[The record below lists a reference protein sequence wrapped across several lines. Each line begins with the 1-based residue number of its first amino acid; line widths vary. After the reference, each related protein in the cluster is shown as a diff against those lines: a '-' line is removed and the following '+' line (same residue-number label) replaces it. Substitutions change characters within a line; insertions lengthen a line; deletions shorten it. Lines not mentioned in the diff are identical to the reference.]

1 MYSKS
6 SLRTLSFLLLESN
19 LKVCTLWRIS
29 FATYVGS
36 VLQGLLELS
45 STCSWLDRSVSGQIG
60 RTRRFHLWKAP
71 TPNGLSRCSHFLADP
86 SCKRYAVRSQEKLNA
101 KESKWVFFLSS
112 CVIRHKAGKRNVIAD
127 ALSRRAML
135 LQSVETVVHYGGR
148 NEVSLLACLVGDSL
162 FKVRSGGNHDA
173 SSATPTAAAIDQG
186 LNKSSGEP
194 TGCPRGSRPFSNE
207 LLRMTAKHKRFS
219 IIYINMYEP
228 ELGFP
233 QGVQKKDQKKIDFQ

>member
-86 SCKRYAVRSQEKLNA
+86 SCKRYAVRVRFVVHTDHQVRRFNQSQEKLNA

-186 LNKSSGEP
+186 ILLSTYYSRYYRNSLSDVLINI
-194 TGCPRGSRPFSNE
+194 GSPM
-207 LLRMTAKHKRFS
+207 L
-219 IIYINMYEP
+219 
-228 ELGFP
+228 
-233 QGVQKKDQKKIDFQ
+233 Q